1 MTAPGMTAVSV
12 DAVVLRGTSDGTQ
25 VLLHRRTA
33 DPFRGDWALPGVLL
47 RSGERITD
55 AAVRA
60 AGKALAQPG
69 DVSGA
74 GQLIVF
80 DEPNRD
86 PRGPTLSIAT
96 WVTVN
101 PTFEP
106 ADLTAAYW
114 TDWDQLPALAFD
126 HDRILADVRPILAG
140 KLWTDLTFTSAL
152 TGPVFGSRTALKITE
167 SLTGVEVDRGN
178 LNREIKRV
186 AERAEES
193 VRSSWTGRPSTVWR
207 WPGVRSNPRENS

>member
-25 VLLHRRTA
+25 VLLHRRTT

-60 AGKALAQPG
+60 AGKAFAQPG

-106 ADLTAAYW
+106 ADQATAHWA
-114 TDWDQLPALAFD
+114 DWDQLPALAFD
-126 HDRILADVRPILAG
+126 HGRILTDVRPILAG
-140 KLWTDLTFTSAL
+140 KLWTDLAFTRAL

-167 SLTGVEVDRGN
+167 SLTGAEVDRGN

-207 WPGVRSNPRENS
+207 WPAEAE